1 MAFSYCP
8 HCGFKNMYS
17 LQAPKFCGGC
27 GEGLNILSAAKH
39 KSSVTKTTPTRKLRP
54 RAVEIDDPDG
64 SDVYEVPH
72 ISKLSYSIEQ
82 DKNSYNLKDLIPLDE
97 FEDMDKE
104 KPAPKKKQKTWATKK
119 ILNLPTRIKRKKLI

>member
-27 GEGLNILSAAKH
+27 GESLNVLSAAKQPAT
-39 KSSVTKTTPTRKLRP
+39 VLPKTPARKLRS
-54 RAVEIDDPDG
+54 RATENIDHDDPFA

-82 DKNSYNLKDLIPLDE
+82 DQNKFSLKDMIPLEELDPE
-97 FEDMDKE
+97 ARPE
-104 KPAPKKKQKTWATKK
+104 KPSPKKAKK
-119 ILNLPTRIKRKKLI
+119 RGRPKKN

>member
-27 GEGLNILSAAKH
+27 GEGLSVLSAAKH
-39 KSSVTKTTPTRKLRP
+39 KINVSTKTPEKKIRP
-54 RAVEIDDPDG
+54 RPVQGDDLYDPEG
-64 SDVYEVPH
+64 SDVYEVPN

-82 DKNSYNLKDLIPLDE
+82 DQNKFNLKDLMPLDQ
-97 FEDMDKE
+97 FEDFDE
-104 KPAPKKKQKTWATKK
+104 PKKPSTKK
-119 ILNLPTRIKRKKLI
+119 LKKRGRPRKS

>member
-17 LQAPKFCGGC
+17 LHAPKFCGGC

-39 KSSVTKTTPTRKLRP
+39 ATSVKKTTPARRLKSRP
-54 RAVEIDDPDG
+54 TNLDDDPDG

-82 DKNSYNLKDLIPLDE
+82 DKNSFNLKDLIPLE
-97 FEDMDKE
+97 ELEDMDKE
-104 KPAPKKKQKTWATKK
+104 KTAPKKTKK
-119 ILNLPTRIKRKKLI
+119 RGRPKKS

>member
-27 GEGLNILSAAKH
+27 GEGLSILSAAKQPTT
-39 KSSVTKTTPTRKLRP
+39 VTTKTPARKLRSRP
-54 RAVEIDDPDG
+54 VQDEDSYDPDG
-64 SDVYEVPH
+64 SDVYEVPN

-82 DKNSYNLKDLIPLDE
+82 DKNKFSLKDIIPLEELDPE
-97 FEDMDKE
+97 AEPE
-104 KPAPKKKQKTWATKK
+104 KPTPKKAKK
-119 ILNLPTRIKRKKLI
+119 RGRPRKS